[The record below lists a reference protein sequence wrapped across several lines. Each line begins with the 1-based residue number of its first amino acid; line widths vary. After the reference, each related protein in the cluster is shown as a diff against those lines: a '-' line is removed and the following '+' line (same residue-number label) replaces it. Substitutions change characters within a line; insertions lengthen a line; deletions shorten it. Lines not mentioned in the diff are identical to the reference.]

1 MGTKDFIE
9 KVGVVAEALP
19 DYKFKIRLEEDDD
32 REVIGYLAGKL
43 VRYRIRVLPG
53 DKVKVEFSP
62 YDLNICRIT
71 YRFK

>member
-9 KVGVVAEALP
+9 KAGTVVEAFP
-19 DYKFKIRLEEDDD
+19 DNKFKIRLDDD
-32 REVIGYLAGKL
+32 EEREVIGYLAGKL
-43 VRYRIRVLPG
+43 IRYRIRVLPG

-62 YDLNICRIT
+62 YDLSNCRIT

>member
-9 KVGVVAEALP
+9 KAGTVIEALP
-19 DYKFKIRLEEDDD
+19 DHKFKIRLDDEEE

-43 VRYRIRVLPG
+43 IRYRIRVLPG

-62 YDLNICRIT
+62 YDLSNCRIT